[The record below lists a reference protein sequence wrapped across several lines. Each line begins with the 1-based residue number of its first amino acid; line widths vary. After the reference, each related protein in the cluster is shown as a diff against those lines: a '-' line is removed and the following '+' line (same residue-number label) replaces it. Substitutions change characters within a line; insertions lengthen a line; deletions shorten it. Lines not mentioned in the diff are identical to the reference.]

1 MLREKLVKIE
11 HGLLRLA
18 AQFDESMLVRKSST
32 IIDAFDLVKARSD
45 AATNVIERAET
56 IRTKILKKGIWNSMR
71 KFVSMQHR
79 KRRNELTVI
88 DANKL
93 RLQRH

>member
-1 MLREKLVKIE
+1 VKIE

-45 AATNVIERAET
+45 AAINMIKRAET
-56 IRTKILKKGIWNSMR
+56 IRTKILKKAIWNSMK
-71 KFVSMQHR
+71 KFVKMQYR
-79 KRRNELTVI
+79 KRRNDLTVI
-88 DANKL
+88 DANKM
-93 RLQRH
+93 RL